1 MIETLNE
8 SRNNGAQI
16 LYSCDPLLRLRV
28 KSERKCSKE
37 TGNKNGNYA
46 DKQNIPP
53 NSILA

>member
-1 MIETLNE
+1 MRVETME
-8 SRNNGAQI
+8 PKFCTGG
-16 LYSCDPLLRLRV
+16 DPLLRLRV

-37 TGNKNGNYA
+37 KGNKNGNYA